1 MNVFLHELR
10 VHKKNILIWNLSLFT
25 SLVLMLLMYPAMKSE
40 GDAYFK
46 ILASLP
52 DELLSAF
59 SINFETFLS
68 FNGFFGYIYTYL
80 LLALCVLAM
89 NLGLSVLGKEIS
101 GKTADFIMTKPLAR
115 RSLLTEKIFAG
126 LTMITLTNIF
136 LGASTWIM
144 NIFVDKEN
152 QNLSALFLILLSGFI
167 LQILFY
173 TLGILIGIV
182 RKRIRYITSLSLSTV
197 FGFYI
202 LAMMSQIMKKE
213 FLYYFTPYRYFD
225 YNRIILDRAYELKF
239 LILSLVLILSF
250 TVLSYILLEKKEI
263 HA

>member
-10 VHKKNILIWNLSLFT
+10 IHKKNLLIWNLSLFT
-25 SLVLMLLMYPAMKSE
+25 SIVLMLLMYPAMKSE

-52 DELLSAF
+52 EELLSAF

-68 FNGFFGYIYTYL
+68 FNGFFGYIYTYI

-89 NLGLSVLGKEIS
+89 NLGLSALGKEIS
-101 GKTADFIMTKPLAR
+101 GKTADFIMTKPLTR
-115 RSLLTEKIFAG
+115 KSLLTEKIFAG
-126 LTMITLTNIF
+126 LTMLTLTNLF

-144 NIFVDKEN
+144 NILVDKEDS
-152 QNLSALFLILLSGFI
+152 NLTALFLILLSGFI

-173 TLGILIGIV
+173 TLGILMGIT
-182 RKRIRYITSLSLSTV
+182 RKRIRFITSLSLSTV
-197 FGFYI
+197 FSFYI
-202 LAMMSQIMKKE
+202 LGMVSQIVKKE
-213 FLYYFTPYRYFD
+213 FLYYFSPFRYFD
-225 YNRIILDRAYELKF
+225 YNSIILESAYELKF
-239 LILSLVLILSF
+239 LLLSLALIF
-250 TVLSYILLEKKEI
+250 CFIVLSYILLEKKEI